1 MKTAVVTDGKYR
13 ASLAAV
19 RALGG
24 RLSGGYDPDP
34 GRGRCHARPPLF
46 PRFAAGPGGF
56 PGSCQG
62 GVPGT
67 RLRELLEAYD
77 HPVLFCTGADTLNLV
92 SSRREELA
100 RAADFL
106 VAPQPVLD
114 ALNDKGDRPP
124 AGGGTG
130 ASSPPG
136 I

>member
-19 RALGG
+19 RALGEAG
-24 RLSGGYDPDP
+24 FRVVVTQTRAEATVTPAS
-34 GRGRCHARPPLF
+34 F
-46 PRFAAGPGGF
+46 VSRFAAETRWI
-56 PGSCQG
+56 PGSCREADY
-62 GVPGT
+62 GT

-106 VAPQPVLD
+106 VAPQPEQ
-114 ALNDKGDRPP
+114 
-124 AGGGTG
+124 T
-130 ASSPPG
+130 
-136 I
+136 